1 MAENQRGRLKIFLGY
16 VAGVGKTYSMLEQAQ
31 VLKKAGVDV
40 VIGYVLTHGRIETE
54 KLREGL
60 EEIPPVLID
69 YKGARFAELDTKAV
83 LQRKPEIILI
93 DEMAHTNIPGM
104 WHPKRY
110 KDIEDILDAG
120 ISVFTTLNIQ
130 HIESLHDAVQRATKI
145 EVRERV
151 PDKMVDAADEI
162 EVVDIP
168 IEELQER
175 LREGKV
181 YVPEQATRAIE
192 HFFKKETLLLL
203 RELTLRKAASI
214 VDVNRTE
221 TSHAFGA
228 AKKPLAPKL
237 LASVGPSPFSEKVV
251 RACKRLADVMKAE
264 WHVVSVETAE
274 SKLSSPDVQE
284 RIRKHLSLAHQ
295 LGATVAILP
304 GESIAKAV
312 LEYAQRQSITQ
323 IVIGHSLR
331 KWWKSL
337 FQKSPVDE
345 LIRSDAQHDIYI
357 ISSSQEEPEVKGE
370 LLKKEKRNAS
380 FVSPWKTFG
389 LPPLFVAMI
398 LFCLLPFWNMLQ
410 PSFIGFIFLM
420 ATPVT
425 ALFLD
430 PRGFCVFLGL
440 IFLLGGLTDSI
451 AFPFVQR
458 EPSVYAFSLVF
469 IGLII
474 NQLTWAREKALA
486 LSFLQNEEMLALL
499 DLSRDLV
506 SAITP
511 EQMVQRLNARLRLF
525 MDAEVILYVKEEE
538 SVHKIGKIEGVSFS
552 YIEETAARWTLQHK
566 EKAGFKTSTLP
577 SALGVWYPLMV
588 REKTIGAL
596 GLYAKNPLD
605 MEKRTNLIESFVHLL
620 SLALDRK

>member
-1 MAENQRGRLKIFLGY
+1 MVEKSRGRLKIFLGY

-31 VLKKAGVDV
+31 VLKKTGADV
-40 VIGYVLTHGRIETE
+40 VIGYVLTHGRVETE

-69 YKGARFAELDTKAV
+69 YKGTRFAELDTKAV

-120 ISVFTTLNIQ
+120 IDVFTTLNIQ

-151 PDKMVDAADEI
+151 PDKIVDSADEI

-181 YVPEQATRAIE
+181 YVPEQAVRAIE

-237 LASVGPSPFSEKVV
+237 LASVGPSPFSEKVI
-251 RACKRLADVMKAE
+251 RACKRLADVMRAE

-274 SKLSSPDVQE
+274 SKLAAPEVQE

-331 KWWKSL
+331 SWWKSL

-345 LIRSDAQHDIYI
+345 LVRSDTHHDIYI
-357 ISSSQEEPEVKGE
+357 ISSSQEEAERKGE
-370 LLKKEKRNAS
+370 FLKKEEKSTS
-380 FVSPWKTFG
+380 FVSPWKKFG
-389 LPPLFVAMI
+389 LPPLFVATI
-398 LFCLLPFWNMLQ
+398 LFFLWPFWDILP
-410 PSFIGFIFLM
+410 PSYIGFIFLM
-420 ATPVT
+420 STPIC

-430 PRGFCVFLGL
+430 PRGFFTFLVL
-440 IFLLGGLTDSI
+440 MFLLGGVTESI
-451 AFPFVQR
+451 DFPLAQK
-458 EPSVYAFSLVF
+458 EPSVYSFSLVL

-474 NQLTWAREKALA
+474 NQLTWARKKALA
-486 LSFLQNEEMLALL
+486 LSFLQNEEVLALL

-511 EQMVQRLNARLRLF
+511 EHMLQRLNARLRLF
-525 MDAEVILYVKEEE
+525 MDAEAILYVKEEE
-538 SVHKIGKIEGVSFS
+538 IVHKIGKLEGISFS

-566 EKAGFKTSTLP
+566 EKAGFKTATLP

-596 GLYAKNPLD
+596 GLYAKDPSDL
-605 MEKRTNLIESFVHLL
+605 EKRTNLIESFVHLL